1 MVDLAPPGDP
11 LPLRF
16 VLSEHP
22 TPACKSLLAPPLT
35 PLQREQQ
42 AYAMSQKAKASKAL
56 KEADPGSD
64 EALRESLALA
74 AANSNTAN
82 LGTAPGSSNSNE
94 PAPTKIILDSSGTTS
109 TSTSPNSSSSS
120 TAAGFN
126 GPSSSFA
133 ATHSHGAVPG
143 DELEA
148 CPLACALV
156 QDVGA
161 RVARHRGGALFVD
174 YGEAHALPASL
185 RGFWKHNEQHVLFRP
200 GEVNLTHVTFC
211 GGESGGY
218 IDVDFEISASLF
230 REENFQQ

>member
-16 VLSEHP
+16 VLSEHA
-22 TPACKSLLAPPLT
+22 TPACQSLLAPPLT

-42 AYAMSQKAKASKAL
+42 AYAMAQKAKASKAL

-74 AANSNTAN
+74 AANSTTAN
-82 LGTAPGSSNSNE
+82 LGTTPGSSSSNKD
-94 PAPTKIILDSSGTTS
+94 PTPSKIILDSSGTTS
-109 TSTSPNSSSSS
+109 MSTSSSAGSSGTTTGGSNETSSAASS
-120 TAAGFN
+120 TAAAMN
-126 GPSSSFA
+126 
-133 ATHSHGAVPG
+133 SHGAAPG

-161 RVARHRGGALFVD
+161 RVARYRGGALFVD

-200 GEVNLTHVTFC
+200 GEV
-211 GGESGGY
+211 S
-218 IDVDFEISASLF
+218 
-230 REENFQQ
+230 